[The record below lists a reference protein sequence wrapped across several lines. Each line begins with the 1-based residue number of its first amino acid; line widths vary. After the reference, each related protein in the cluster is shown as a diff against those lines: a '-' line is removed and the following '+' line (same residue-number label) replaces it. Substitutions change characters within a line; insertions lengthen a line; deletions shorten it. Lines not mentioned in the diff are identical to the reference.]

1 VLKKE
6 LHSSYPALRQVAKAF
21 LGYLC
26 DGDLPGKHWRYWRST
41 LSHPNLAYAAF
52 DAYFERLSNTVQD
65 HRRYFEQDRRG
76 YGERAFHVLWH
87 RLSVEFEIDQFLEI
101 GVYRGQVLSLVAL
114 LQKEAG
120 KRQRVTGMSPFTS
133 FGDDHSVYPE
143 LDYESD
149 VRSHFRHFDL
159 ADPILV
165 RANSTD
171 ARAEQVIAG
180 TEWDCVYIDGDH
192 DYDVVRHDWE
202 MCSKAVKEGGVIVLD
217 DAGLYTGFRALHDY
231 YPFRGHEGPSRV
243 AREADRT
250 QFELILQVG
259 HNLVF
264 RKLPGPPRR

>member
-1 VLKKE
+1 MLKE
-6 LHSSYPALRQVAKAF
+6 ALHSSYPALRQAAGS
-21 LGYLC
+21 LLSRLC
-26 DGDLPGKHWRYWRST
+26 DRDLPEKHWLYWRST

-52 DAYFERLSNTVQD
+52 DAYFERLPNTVQD

-101 GVYRGQVLSLVAL
+101 GVYRGQILSLVAL
-114 LQKEAG
+114 LQKQAG
-120 KRQRVTGMSPFTS
+120 KRQRVTGISPFTS
-133 FGDDHSVYPE
+133 VGDDHSLYLE

-171 ARAEQVIAG
+171 ARAEQVVGG
-180 TEWDCVYIDGDH
+180 TEWDCVYIDGSH
-192 DYDVVRHDWE
+192 DYEAVRHDWE

-217 DAGLYTGFRALHDY
+217 DAGLYTGFRALHNY

-264 RKLPGPPRR
+264 RKLPAPPGR